1 MKSMSSVSTG
11 LATEDL
17 VFDELQG
24 DALTL
29 AKSLD
34 SHMRKSFSPDALK
47 QLRLFSSAEVAELLS
62 VSQTNLRKLHHD
74 GKIPDVPL
82 DERGRKM
89 YRAEDIFAIRL
100 ALARTAKDPAQYLPG
115 RVGSDQ
121 IQVIATCTFKGG
133 SGKSTSCVHLAQRFA
148 MKGYRVLVVDMD
160 PQASLSSM
168 MGLRPEIDLTESG
181 SVYDAIRYDH
191 PLAMEDVVRKTYFH
205 NLDIAPGGLIL
216 SEYETETPRAIRQN
230 VQPPFY
236 LRLREAIDQVQDRYD
251 LVFIDCPP
259 QLGFLTMSA
268 MVASTALLI
277 TVIPNMIDV
286 ASLAQFLK
294 MSTSLLEVVRE
305 SGHSLD
311 YDFMRY
317 LICRYEP
324 SDTPQTQMAG
334 FLRVQFGKRVMTEP
348 FLKSTAVSDAGLTQQ
363 TLFEVNRNDF
373 HRSTYDRAVESVN
386 KVANELEL
394 SIHRAWGRN

>member
-1 MKSMSSVSTG
+1 MMVDR
-11 LATEDL
+11 ADQMAAQDL
-17 VFDELQG
+17 VFEELQG
-24 DALTL
+24 DAFTL
-29 AKSLD
+29 ARSLD
-34 SHMRKSFSPDALK
+34 SHMQKSFAPDALK
-47 QLRLFSSAEVAELLS
+47 HLRLFSSGEVAELLG

-82 DERGRKM
+82 DDRGRKM
-89 YRAEDIFAIRL
+89 YRAKDIFAVRL
-100 ALARTAKDPAQYLPG
+100 ALARTAKDPKQYLPG
-115 RVGSDQ
+115 RVGTDQ
-121 IQVIATCTFKGG
+121 VQVIATCTFKGG
-133 SGKSTSCVHLAQRFA
+133 SGKSTSCAHLAQRFA
-148 MKGYRVLVVDMD
+148 MKGYRVLVIDMD

-168 MGLRPEIDLTESG
+168 MGLRPEIDLTERG
-181 SVYDAIRYDH
+181 TIYDAIRYDA
-191 PLAMEDVVRKTYFH
+191 PLPMQDVVRKSYFY

-236 LRLREAIDQVQDRYD
+236 LRLRDAIDQVQDQYD

-259 QLGFLTMSA
+259 QLGFLTLSA

-363 TLFEVNRNDF
+363 TLYEVNRSDF

-394 SIHRAWGRN
+394 SIQRAWGRN